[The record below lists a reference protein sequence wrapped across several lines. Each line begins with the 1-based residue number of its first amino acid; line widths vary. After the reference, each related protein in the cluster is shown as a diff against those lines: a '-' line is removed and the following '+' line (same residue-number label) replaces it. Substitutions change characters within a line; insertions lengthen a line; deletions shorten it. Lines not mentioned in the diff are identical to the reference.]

1 MRVYVCYNIL
11 NKLFVGDYM
20 KNVSYLNVDIKEGF
34 WKEKLDMISD
44 VTVQS
49 VYNRFNETHR
59 FSALDCFW
67 KEGDP
72 DMPHIF
78 WDSDVAKWIEGVAY
92 SLKNKKNPE
101 MEAKCDEAIAKICK
115 NADENGYFNSH
126 FLVTGERFTLREE
139 HELYCLGHLIEAAV
153 AYYEA
158 TGKRAL
164 LDAMCKYTDYVEK
177 VFLKEKT
184 AAFVTPGHPEIEL
197 ALVKLYEV
205 TNEKRYLEL
214 SKHFV
219 DMHGACGDRAP
230 YKGTNLYYNQDEL
243 PVRERSTAEGH
254 CVRAL
259 YLMCGAADIAKYY
272 GDKEL
277 RDACERVFDNIVNK
291 RMYITGATGSTCHG
305 ESFTIDYD
313 LPNRDAYAE
322 TCASIA
328 LAFFGNRMLRENL
341 NGKYA
346 DAVERVMYNGIL
358 AGVSMD
364 GKSFFYENP
373 LEIDVDF
380 NNVNVCTDGGKRFP
394 ITQRKEVFDCSCCP
408 PNVIRF
414 IASIGDY
421 MYTYSEDTIYVHQY
435 INSRALVDGVKVIQT
450 TDYPSNGAIR
460 ISLKGNTKKQIS
472 VRIPSWCKDFSVDH
486 AYTLKDGYAYI
497 SVDNGDV
504 EINLNLKMKV
514 RFVRSNRRVHENA
527 GKVAM
532 MRGPVVYCL
541 EGVDNGKD
549 IKAISV
555 NPADDFVAKE
565 KEFLVPCI
573 YGKGYIEKDNDEL
586 YFDADENT
594 QEIPLKFIP
603 YYAYANRGETDMV
616 VWVNT

>member
-1 MRVYVCYNIL
+1 MKKVGYLDVNI
-11 NKLFVGDYM
+11 N
-20 KNVSYLNVDIKEGF
+20 EGF
-34 WKEKLDMISD
+34 WKEKLDTISD

-49 VYNRFNETHR
+49 VYNRFKETHR
-59 FSALDCFW
+59 FSALDCLW

-72 DMPHIF
+72 NMPHIF

-92 SLKNKKNPE
+92 SLKNKRNAE
-101 MEAKCDEAIAKICK
+101 MEAVCDEAIEKIIE
-115 NADENGYFNSH
+115 NSDENGYYNSH
-126 FLVTGERFTLREE
+126 FLVARERFTYREE

-164 LDAMCKYTDYVEK
+164 LDAMCKYADYVERL
-177 VFLKEKT
+177 FIKEKSVPFT
-184 AAFVTPGHPEIEL
+184 TPGHPEIEL

-205 TNEKRYLEL
+205 TGEKRYLEL
-214 SKHFV
+214 SKYFI
-219 DMHGACGDRAP
+219 DMHGTCGDRAP
-230 YKGTNLYYNQDEL
+230 YKGTNLYYNQDEM
-243 PVRERSTAEGH
+243 PIRERSTAEGH

-259 YLMCGAADIAKYY
+259 YLMCGAADIAEHYN
-272 GDKEL
+272 DKEL
-277 RDACERVFDNIVNK
+277 RDACERFFDNIVNK

-305 ESFTIDYD
+305 ESFTVDYD

-328 LAFFGNRMLRENL
+328 LAFFANRMLKEKSR
-341 NGKYA
+341 GKYA

-358 AGVSMD
+358 AGISMD

-421 MYTYSEDTIYVHQY
+421 LYTYSDDTIFVHQY
-435 INSRALVDGVKVIQT
+435 INSESLVDGVKVIQN
-450 TDYPSNGAIR
+450 TDYPSNGEIN
-460 ISLKGNTKKQIS
+460 ILLKGNTKKQIA
-472 VRIPSWCKDFSVDH
+472 VRIPYWCKDFSVDA

-497 SVDNGDV
+497 TINGDDAQ
-504 EINLNLKMKV
+504 INLNLKMNV
-514 RFVRSNRRVHENA
+514 SFVKSNRRVHENA

-541 EGVDNGKD
+541 EGIDNGND

-555 NPADDFVAKE
+555 DTKGNYTVGE
-565 KEFLVPCI
+565 KEFLVPSI
-573 YGKGYIEKDNDEL
+573 YGKGYIEKESEEL
-586 YFDADENT
+586 YFDACENT
-594 QEIPLKFIP
+594 EEIPLKFIP
-603 YYAYANRGETDMV
+603 YFAYANRGETDMV
-616 VWVNT
+616 VWVNKA